1 MIFGIL
7 VAVRIAG
14 WGLASI
20 ITILSLVPPAYRPET
35 AVPHNLEHF
44 AIFAATGLCFGVGYR
59 RSSIPVTIGL
69 IVFAGAIEVA
79 QKLVNG
85 RHARLSDFI
94 VDAFAMCFGVAA
106 GSSLINHYFRA
117 DLWTQQRSHG
127 LDRK

>member
-1 MIFGIL
+1 MIFSIL

-14 WGLASI
+14 WVLASI

-44 AIFAATGLCFGVGYR
+44 VIFAVTGLCFGVGYR

-69 IVFAGAIEVA
+69 IVFAGAIELA

-94 VDAFAMCFGVAA
+94 VDAFAMCVGVAA
-106 GSSLINHYFRA
+106 GSSVINHYFGS
-117 DLWTQQRSHG
+117 DFWTQQRFHT
-127 LDRK
+127 LHRR